1 MGIFDKLFKKKAIE
15 SQQSIP
21 VKQDKQEKTT
31 VNMVTQKAE
40 PTVKEQ
46 LIRGYV
52 GTYKKQVDY
61 ATVKELKKRYIAFDV
76 ETTGLSPMNDKI
88 IEVAAVLFENGEIIK
103 GYSSLVNP
111 EVFIPYSATAI
122 NHITNEMVKDAPKE
136 CIVYAELVDFL
147 GDALKQ
153 QTTICAHNASFDMN
167 FLSETLMR
175 LGYDG
180 KISYVDTLSLS
191 RSLIKGLHNYKQ
203 DTVAM
208 YFDLVNNQSHRAV
221 TDAEICG
228 KILWNLLQIEEKEE
242 EKRLRNLEKSKP
254 CDEEMEICAYIQ
266 NCIMKKGGDSKWL
279 GFYKNS
285 SNYVDVSYLYSIL
298 KFKCAKKGKGVRTFF

>member
-1 MGIFDKLFKKKAIE
+1 MGLFDKLFKKKETQHGISERQVEIE
-15 SQQSIP
+15 KPIEQM
-21 VKQDKQEKTT
+21 TF
-31 VNMVTQKAE
+31 QKAQ
-40 PTVKEQ
+40 PVIKEQ
-46 LIRGYV
+46 IKRGHI
-52 GTYKKQVDY
+52 GTYKKRVDY
-61 ATVKELKKRYIAFDV
+61 DTVKELKERYIAFDV

-103 GYSSLVNP
+103 RYSTLVNP
-111 EVFIPYSATAI
+111 EIFIPYSATAI
-122 NHITNEMVKDAPKE
+122 NHITNEMVKDAPQE

-242 EKRLRNLEKSKP
+242 ETV
-254 CDEEMEICAYIQ
+254 A
-266 NCIMKKGGDSKWL
+266 IML
-279 GFYKNS
+279 M
-285 SNYVDVSYLYSIL
+285 
-298 KFKCAKKGKGVRTFF
+298 